1 MTYQTIDQI
10 SQISTLLAF
19 LAMSVAVGVYAFW
32 PGNARTFEEAAQLP
46 LQPDALDD
54 EGIQ

>member
-1 MTYQTIDQI
+1 MSYQAVDQI
-10 SQISTLLAF
+10 SQFASLAAF

-32 PGNARTFEEAAQLP
+32 PGNARTFEEAAQVP